1 MIVVVVVVVTFHIG
15 IVRAN
20 SSRRTSKDGELGGLD
35 TGNKTKSDR
44 EIEDDVAVTREK
56 NGGQRSSSGNS
67 RGIRFSS
74 VLFANSSL

>member
-1 MIVVVVVVVTFHIG
+1 MIVVVVVVTFHIG

-20 SSRRTSKDGELGGLD
+20 SSRRTSKDGELGELD

>member
-1 MIVVVVVVVTFHIG
+1 MIVVVVVVTFHIG

-20 SSRRTSKDGELGGLD
+20 SSRRTSKDVEELGGLD